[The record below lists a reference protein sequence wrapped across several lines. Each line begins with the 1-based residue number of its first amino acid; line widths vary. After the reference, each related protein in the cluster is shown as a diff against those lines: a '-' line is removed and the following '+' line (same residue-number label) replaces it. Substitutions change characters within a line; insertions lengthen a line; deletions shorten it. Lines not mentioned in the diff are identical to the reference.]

1 MLGIIIGVM
10 SLISLVSV
18 AQGATSGIESQFKD
32 LGARNLT
39 INSNQ
44 TKYPTLTLE
53 DASAIAEIPGVA
65 IVSKQISTPVKL
77 SSKNSSAI
85 AQLIGVD
92 ADFIKI
98 SEPEI
103 FVGSFLPNQS
113 KSDTKSIVLS
123 TTLANELKLNT
134 DAINQTISV
143 GTTEFKIVGI
153 LDDADQFRT
162 RDVAY
167 IPIESHFNYFSNKP
181 YLQSIIVQTLD
192 ENVVPTVTSSIVLLL
207 NERHNI
213 SGNKKPDYVIVDAS
227 QILDAIGTVQQ
238 FLSLLLGG
246 IASISLVVGG
256 IGIMNIMLAPRCID
270 CELPYNVEA
279 FYWSDSTADLI
290 IKQAHAIKN
299 HIKHN
304 HIDSAVLSSGGRSWH
319 EWMANIIY
327 RRTLPLYFTTEKSPY
342 QPLLM
347 DQFFFKD
354 PDAEHMKNFRM
365 GIKSLEARLPAQW
378 KESTPFMTDLV
389 GIWSRCYDIGS

>member
-1 MLGIIIGVM
+1 MNFFIATRLAISRLLATKVRSGLTMLGIIIGVM

-39 INSNQ
+39 INSVQ

-65 IVSKQISTPVKL
+65 IVSEQISTSVKL

-92 ADFIKI
+92 ADFIEI

-213 SGNKKPDYVIVDAS
+213 SGNKEPDYVIVDAS

-256 IGIMNIMLAPRCID
+256 IGIMNIMLVSVRERTREIGIRRAIGAQQSQI
-270 CELPYNVEA
+270 LTQFLVEA
-279 FYWSDSTADLI
+279 VILSLTGGI
-290 IKQAHAIKN
+290 IGVIIGEIVAYYLAQLGQWN
-299 HIKHN
+299 F
-304 HIDSAVLSSGGRSWH
+304 VLSPS
-319 EWMANIIY
+319 IILASLGFSMFIGVVFGVWPA
-327 RRTLPLYFTTEKSPY
+327 RTASKLKPV
-342 QPLLM
+342 
-347 DQFFFKD
+347 
-354 PDAEHMKNFRM
+354 
-365 GIKSLEARLPAQW
+365 EALRF
-378 KESTPFMTDLV
+378 E
-389 GIWSRCYDIGS
+389 